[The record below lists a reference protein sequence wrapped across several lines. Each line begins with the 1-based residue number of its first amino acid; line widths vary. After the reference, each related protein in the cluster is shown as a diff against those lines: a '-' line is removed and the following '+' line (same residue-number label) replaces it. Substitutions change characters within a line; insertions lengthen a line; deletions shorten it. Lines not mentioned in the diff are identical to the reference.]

1 MSDDVGDVERE
12 ILEALRHAIT
22 DLLSTQE
29 SLEPIRDRVIQEAR
43 EVYVLVRNGFKMAYR
58 GEFDALRNLI
68 NEVGIKV
75 SELLDIIGEYDDIL
89 LKIAYD
95 PLKEFIELILLY
107 TLSSRDT
114 SLLYYLKSIDS
125 RIVLDG
131 FVDFVGEI
139 LRLVQQAISNSK
151 CEDAKRLI
159 DLLEEIYIEF
169 YTSQLSGFIFK
180 DHKRKSDRMR
190 SLLERVKSDY
200 LYGCGKR

>member
-1 MSDDVGDVERE
+1 MSKDVGDVERE

-22 DLLSTQE
+22 DILSTQE
-29 SLEPIRDRVIQEAR
+29 SLEPVRDRVIQEAR

-107 TLSSRDT
+107 TLASRDT
-114 SLLYYLKSIDS
+114 SLLHYLRSIDS

-169 YTSQLSGFIFK
+169 YTSQLSSFIFK

-200 LYGCGKR
+200 LYGCGRR

>member
-58 GEFDALRNLI
+58 GEFDALGNLI

>member
-29 SLEPIRDRVIQEAR
+29 SLEPVRDRVIQEAR

-58 GEFDALRNLI
+58 GEFDALGNLI

-200 LYGCGKR
+200 LYGCGKG

>member
-58 GEFDALRNLI
+58 GEFDALGNLI

-200 LYGCGKR
+200 LYGCGKG